1 MKSQRTLLLLAIAL
15 VLGLWSCKETPVNPS
30 TGPVSIQGIV
40 QDVATSAPLQN
51 AVVYLALQ
59 GTTDSAFTKSDGR
72 FSFAVDLSQ
81 LQGNSATMTVLKTG
95 YMPVSYNFNVVS
107 DTSFNVIMGV
117 DRSTS
122 ALVVG
127 VLRDSAT
134 LYPLRNGVILLSLP
148 GVVDSVTTPVDGTFR
163 LYADLVDR
171 DSLPVTLTAFKTGYK
186 VKHLNFTIHKDQTTT
201 LGDVLMDVDV
211 ASTAG
216 QVLGR
221 VFDAQ
226 SRLPLGA
233 ASVILTSNIFVDSV
247 QTSFAGNYSFTIDL
261 QGLPTISGNLSI
273 SKNGYKAQSASF
285 SVDAGQ
291 TFSADFYLNRDTTT
305 GVRDTNGTGLA
316 HSIALISVSNN
327 EISVYGVGGIESSIL
342 TWEVRDSLG
351 FPIDIDHSDTVTF
364 ELMGTPV
371 RGGAYVSP
379 ASAMTNASGRVAT
392 TVNSGTVS
400 GVLQFVAKLHRESD
414 GVTIESQPV
423 LITVNAGLPDQ
434 AHFSIGAEVI
444 NFPGYD
450 WLGRIDH
457 MTVQVGDVYSNPV
470 KSGTAVY
477 FSTTGGVIDASG
489 FTDNTSHATVSLY
502 SGHPKPSDAILGPG
516 FAYVHATTMG
526 DGGST
531 VGDSIR
537 ILFSGIAEITN
548 VNPTSFAVA
557 RGGSSGPI
565 TFSVSDENGNPLA
578 SGTHISVTLQY
589 TPPPNNSTINLA
601 VTGDISVTLGDTQ
614 ARGAGITNFSF
625 QVVDQTQGGVSSQIP
640 VTVVISVTSQNGT
653 PAPRQIS
660 GTIG

>member
-1 MKSQRTLLLLAIAL
+1 MKSQRTLLLFAIAL
-15 VLGLWSCKETPVNPS
+15 VLGLWSCKETPLNPS
-30 TGPVSIQGIV
+30 TGPVSIQGMV
-40 QDVATSAPLQN
+40 QDVATSAPIQN
-51 AVVYLALQ
+51 AAIYLSLE
-59 GTTDSAFTKSDGR
+59 GRTDSAFTRSDGK

-81 LQGNSATMTVLKTG
+81 LQGNSATLSVYKTG
-95 YMPVSYNFNVVS
+95 YVPVFYNFTLGT
-107 DTSFNVIMGV
+107 DTAFNVIMGV
-117 DRSTS
+117 DRTTS
-122 ALVVG
+122 ALVMG
-127 VLRDSAT
+127 TLRDSAT
-134 LYPLRNGVILLSLP
+134 LYPLRNGVVLLSLP
-148 GVVDSVTTPVDGTFR
+148 GVVDSVTTPVDGSFR

-171 DSLPVTLTAFKTGYK
+171 DSLPVSLTAYKIGYK
-186 VKHLNFTIHKDQTTT
+186 VKHLNFTVHKGQTTS

-226 SRLPLGA
+226 SRLPLGT

-247 QTSFAGNYSFTIDL
+247 QTSFAGDYSFTVDL
-261 QGLPTISGNLSI
+261 QGLPTISGVLNV
-273 SKNGYKAQSASF
+273 SKNGYKAQSSSF
-285 SVDAGQ
+285 SVDAGKS
-291 TFSADFYLNRDTTT
+291 FSADFYLNRDTTT

-364 ELMGTPV
+364 ELIGTPV
-371 RGGAYVSP
+371 GGGAYVSP

-434 AHFSIGAEVI
+434 AHFSVGAEVI

-450 WLGRIDH
+450 WLGRIDY
-457 MTVQVGDVYSNPV
+457 MTVQVGDLYSNPV
-470 KSGTAVY
+470 KTGTAVY

-502 SGHPKPSDAILGPG
+502 SGNPKPSDPILGAG
-516 FAYVHATTMG
+516 FAYIRATTMG
-526 DGGST
+526 QGGST

-537 ILFSGIAEITN
+537 ILFSGVAEITN

-557 RGGSSGPI
+557 AGGSSGPI
-565 TFSVSDENGNPLA
+565 RFTVSDENGNPLA
-578 SGTHISVTLQY
+578 AGTHISVTLQY
-589 TPPPNNSTINLA
+589 TAPPNSQVNLA
-601 VTGDISVTLGDTQ
+601 VTGDIDVTLGDTQ
-614 ARGAGITNFSF
+614 AKGTGTTNFSF
-625 QVVDQTQGGVSSQIP
+625 QVVDQTQGGVSSTIP
-640 VTVVISVTSQNGT
+640 VTVVIAVTSPNGN
-653 PAPRQIS
+653 PPKVQLS